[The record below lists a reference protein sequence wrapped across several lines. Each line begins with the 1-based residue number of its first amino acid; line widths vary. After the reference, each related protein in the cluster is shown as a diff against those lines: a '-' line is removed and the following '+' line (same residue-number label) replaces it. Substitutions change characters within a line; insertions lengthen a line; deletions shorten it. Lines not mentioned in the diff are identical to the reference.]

1 MTRNQY
7 YMSACMAL
15 YDKIL
20 KSTTDVIKQVND
32 TCESMEKETKDLKL
46 LNDRIMNINANAYTI
61 VSYLLSE
68 NKMLRVI
75 ASYTS
80 KIPNDTISEDVQW
93 QLSDLV
99 DGDFFKKFYS
109 HIKSEDIKIP
119 KVVVFEE
126 LRQPIFDL
134 LSHMVNF
141 VLYLTFTSLEEG
153 ISDEEVVKIIN
164 DKIMEHMSVYDEM
177 GLILMSDSKSDTRK
191 PLVLKFA
198 EESEE
203 DDVEDDYDEEF
214 DDNEKDSIIM
224 ANGEPKFLN

>member
-1 MTRNQY
+1 MTRNKY

-61 VSYLLSE
+61 ISYLLSE

-80 KIPNDTISEDVQW
+80 KIPNNTISEDIQW

-119 KVVVFEE
+119 KVVIFEE

-141 VLYLTFTSLEEG
+141 VLYLTYTSLEEDT
-153 ISDEEVVKIIN
+153 SDDEVVKIIN

-177 GLILMSDSKSDTRK
+177 GLVIMSDSKSDTRK

-198 EESEE
+198 E
-203 DDVEDDYDEEF
+203 DTDEDDYDEEF
-214 DDNEKDSIIM
+214 DDDDEKDRIIM

>member
-61 VSYLLSE
+61 ISYLLSE

-80 KIPNDTISEDVQW
+80 KIPNDTISEDIQW

-119 KVVVFEE
+119 KVVIFEE

-141 VLYLTFTSLEEG
+141 VLYLTCTSLEEDT
-153 ISDEEVVKIIN
+153 SDDEVVKIIN

-177 GLILMSDSKSDTRK
+177 GLVIMSDSKSDTRK

-198 EESEE
+198 E
-203 DDVEDDYDEEF
+203 DTDEDDYDEEF
-214 DDNEKDSIIM
+214 DDDEKDSIIM

>member
-32 TCESMEKETKDLKL
+32 TCESMEKETNDLKL

-61 VSYLLSE
+61 ISYLLSE

-80 KIPNDTISEDVQW
+80 KIPNDSVSEDVQW
-93 QLSDLV
+93 QFSDLV
-99 DGDFFKKFYS
+99 DEEFVKKFYI

-119 KVVVFEE
+119 KLVVFEE

>member
-1 MTRNQY
+1 MTRNKY

-20 KSTTDVIKQVND
+20 KSTTDIIKQVNG
-32 TCESMEKETKDLKL
+32 TCESMEKETKDPKL

-61 VSYLLSE
+61 ISYLLSE

-80 KIPNDTISEDVQW
+80 KIPSDTISEDIQW

-119 KVVVFEE
+119 KVVIFEE
-126 LRQPIFDL
+126 LRQPIFDI

-141 VLYLTFTSLEEG
+141 VLYLTYTSLEED
-153 ISDEEVVKIIN
+153 ISDDEVVKIIN
-164 DKIMEHMSVYDEM
+164 DKIMEHMSVYDEI
-177 GLILMSDSKSDTRK
+177 GLVIMSDSKSDTRK
-191 PLVLKFA
+191 PLVLKFT
-198 EESEE
+198 EESE
-203 DDVEDDYDEEF
+203 EDDYDEEF
-214 DDNEKDSIIM
+214 DDDEKDSIIM

>member
-61 VSYLLSE
+61 ISYLLSE

>member
-1 MTRNQY
+1 MTRNKY

-61 VSYLLSE
+61 ISYLLSE

-80 KIPNDTISEDVQW
+80 KIPNNTRSEDIQW

-119 KVVVFEE
+119 KVVIFEE

-141 VLYLTFTSLEEG
+141 VLYLTYTSLEEDT
-153 ISDEEVVKIIN
+153 SDDEVVKIIN

-177 GLILMSDSKSDTRK
+177 GLVIMSDSKSDTRK

-198 EESEE
+198 E
-203 DDVEDDYDEEF
+203 DTDEDDYDEEF
-214 DDNEKDSIIM
+214 DDDDEKDRIIM

>member
-61 VSYLLSE
+61 ISYLLSE

-177 GLILMSDSKSDTRK
+177 GLVLMSKSKSDTGK
-191 PLVLKFA
+191 PLILKFT

-214 DDNEKDSIIM
+214 DDSEKDSIIM

>member
-1 MTRNQY
+1 MTRNKY

-61 VSYLLSE
+61 ISYLLSE

-80 KIPNDTISEDVQW
+80 KIPNDTISEDIQW

-119 KVVVFEE
+119 KVVIFEE

-141 VLYLTFTSLEEG
+141 VLYLTCTSLEEDT
-153 ISDEEVVKIIN
+153 SDDEVVKIIN

-177 GLILMSDSKSDTRK
+177 GLVIMSDSKSDTRK
-191 PLVLKFA
+191 PLVLKFT
-198 EESEE
+198 E
-203 DDVEDDYDEEF
+203 DTDEDDYDEEF
-214 DDNEKDSIIM
+214 DDDEKDSIIM
-224 ANGEPKFLN
+224 TNGEPKFLN

>member
-32 TCESMEKETKDLKL
+32 TCESMEKETKDFKL

-61 VSYLLSE
+61 LSYLLSE

-119 KVVVFEE
+119 KVVIFEE

-141 VLYLTFTSLEEG
+141 VLYLTCTSLEEDT
-153 ISDEEVVKIIN
+153 SDDEVVKIIN

-177 GLILMSDSKSDTRK
+177 GLVIMSDSKSDTRK

-198 EESEE
+198 E
-203 DDVEDDYDEEF
+203 DDAEDDYDEEF
-214 DDNEKDSIIM
+214 DDDDEKDSIIM